1 METIDWQ
8 GSHNHLRAA
17 MEESVENAEN
27 IATFT
32 RNALHPYQ
40 SNPDPGYGI
49 LFTETD
55 EKLNKLNLNL
65 GYKGGSETTRIG
77 STKFMELAYADMS
90 DKLTHF
96 DDLTRPVFGKKTQ
109 EYANIWGPNRNRFY
123 HGSYKQREDALFA
136 MAGVMGNYPDLDDL
150 KAEVLAYA
158 NELKSKRE
166 SQQELISGTKTYS
179 AEVFNWI
186 ELLIQQMMRNL
197 GWLNFKYALQP
208 DAQAKVNAFFDLSRI
223 MNHSHN
229 KIYPCHVPING
240 SVKVCRRAFK
250 ITDKVKITIDGSED
264 VFLFCVPNSEWSLDP
279 SKGYRAVSGTIIE
292 KLAKDVFPDLTY
304 KQVMGLNSSTTK
316 PTHFEFEIIEE

>member
-8 GSHNHLRAA
+8 GSRNHLRAA

-32 RNALHPYQ
+32 RNALYPYQ

-55 EKLNKLNLNL
+55 VKLNKLNLNL
-65 GYKGGSETTRIG
+65 GYKGGSETTRIS
-77 STKFMELAYADMS
+77 STEFMELAYADMS
-90 DKLTHF
+90 TKLTHF

-109 EYANIWGPNRNRFY
+109 EYGNIWGSNRNRFY

-136 MAGVMGNYPDLDDL
+136 MAGVLENYPDLATL

-158 NELKSKRE
+158 NVLKSKRA
-166 SQQELISGTKTYS
+166 SQLGLISGTKTYS
-179 AEVFNWI
+179 ADVFTSI
-186 ELLIQQMMRNL
+186 EDLILQMMRNL

-208 DAQAKVNAFFDLSRI
+208 DAQAKVNAFFDLAKI

-229 KIYPCHVPING
+229 KIYPCHVPIGG
-240 SVKVCRRAFK
+240 SVRVARRGFK
-250 ITDKVKITIDGSED
+250 ETDRIKLTIDGSED
-264 VFLFCVPNSEWSLDP
+264 VLLFLVPDSKWSLDP
-279 SKGYRAVSGTIIE
+279 AKGYRGISGTIIE
-292 KLAKDVFPDLTY
+292 KPVKEIFPDLTY
-304 KQVMGLNSSTTK
+304 HQVMGLNTSNTQPS
-316 PTHFEFEIIEE
+316 HFEFEIIEA